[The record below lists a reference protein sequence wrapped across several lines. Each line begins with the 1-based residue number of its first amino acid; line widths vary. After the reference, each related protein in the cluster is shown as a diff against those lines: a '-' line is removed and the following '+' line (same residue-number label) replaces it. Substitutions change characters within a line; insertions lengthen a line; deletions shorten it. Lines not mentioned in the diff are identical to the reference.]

1 MKKTMAW
8 AGAGL
13 LAAALASPA
22 QAALTATPALCDG
35 HGTGMTS
42 ITGYLDCSGSWS
54 GNNMNQSGD
63 VAAQIQSDWGLSS
76 LVATDVTGGNGGSSG
91 TLSFAAQ
98 SGLFV
103 LALKA
108 GNAFSLYEFDGSG
121 VQGGISS
128 ISFDTLGVGFVSG
141 GNDKL
146 HYGQGLSHATLYSA
160 PVPEPETYALM
171 LAGLMAVGFMARRR
185 RG

>member
-1 MKKTMAW
+1 MNKSMAF

-13 LAAALASPA
+13 LAAALAAPA
-22 QAALTATPALCDG
+22 HAALTPTPVLCDAN
-35 HGTGMTS
+35 GTGMTGLA
-42 ITGYLDCSGSWS
+42 GYLDCSGSWS
-54 GNNMNQSGD
+54 GNNLNQSGD
-63 VAAQIQSDWGLSS
+63 VAAQIQADWGVSG
-76 LVATDVTGGNGGSSG
+76 LVATDVTGGNNGSSG

-98 SGLFV
+98 TGIFV

-108 GNAFSLYEFDGSG
+108 GDAFSLYQFDGSG

-146 HYGQGLSHATLYSA
+146 HFGQGLSHAQLYSQ
-160 PVPEPETYALM
+160 PVPEPETYALL